1 MQRPAA
7 VAELKRVYSALKD
20 DFTRAKAAVLSDP
33 SGFHKR
39 NLVRTTFAL
48 IDGFAF
54 QLRQVTL
61 ATLGET
67 KLLTDGDRAILREER
82 YQLSTKGLP
91 TVKDNYQKTLPMI
104 LFSLRVYAKNHGSDF
119 VPDTSLNGWNCLKQ
133 AVEIRDR
140 VTHPK
145 SLTDLDINDEVGTVF
160 VEGVHWWDDIF
171 GQLLA
176 SCEAADKRIQ
186 AEVSARSD

>member
-1 MQRPAA
+1 MKRPAA
-7 VAELKRVYSALKD
+7 VAELKGVYSELKD
-20 DFTRAKAAVLSDP
+20 DFTQAKAAVLSNP
-33 SGFHKR
+33 SAFHKR

-61 ATLGET
+61 ATLDNT
-67 KLLTDGDRAILREER
+67 KLLTDGDLAILREER
-82 YQLSTKGLP
+82 YQLSSKGLP
-91 TVKDNYQKTLPMI
+91 EVKENYQKTLPMI

-145 SLTDLDINDEVGTVF
+145 SLTDLDISDEVGKVF
-160 VEGVHWWDDIF
+160 AEGVRWWDDML

-176 SCEAADKRIQ
+176 SCEEADNKFQ
-186 AEVSARSD
+186 AQMSARSG